1 MKIFFYTL
9 LIILSFTTINAAV
22 IVIGDDDLQDG
33 TYTWTADN
41 EYQLDG
47 LVYLEAGG
55 VLNIEAGTVIKALAV
70 PTSGDNT
77 SALIITRNAQ
87 IFAEGTAN
95 SPIIFTAED
104 DDVTD
109 PGDLTYQD
117 RGLWGGV
124 LILGNATIAFTAP
137 ETQIEGIDPNETR
150 ARFGGSDDS
159 DNSGVFKHVSIR
171 HGGAALTTD
180 NEINGLTLGGV
191 GNGTV
196 IDYVEVYANDDDG
209 IEWFGGSVNCS
220 HLVTAFNTD
229 DAFDMDLG
237 WHGKGQF
244 WFTIM
249 DPALGDHAGEFSGSD
264 DNEGIVEDFDRPQV
278 YNMTLIGR
286 GSDVIDDNKQKRGI
300 HLKTNGA
307 GVFANSIFT
316 EFVNEAIELEL
327 DNQTDL
333 DPFGNLADGTLV
345 MNNNIW
351 YKCGAQ
357 NGNWTDWDGI
367 VRFDNNGAALAH
379 LQANNNDVVDP
390 QLAGISWSEGSNG
403 LDPRP
408 EPTGPAYQNVA
419 TVPTDGFFQQT
430 SYRGAFGANN
440 WANGWTT
447 LFEQGYFGVLNATD
461 LSKLGYNLVLSPNI
475 ISDVNMNVTLSVPA
489 SVDVNLQIFNMNGQV
504 METVLDNV
512 NLNGESNYSIDG
524 SNYPN
529 GMYFMT
535 LTTAEGMLTQ
545 KFAVQR

>member
-1 MKIFFYTL
+1 MKNFLYILTFF
-9 LIILSFTTINAAV
+9 LSFNALNAATI
-22 IVIGDDDLQDG
+22 IVGDDDLQNG
-33 TYTWTADN
+33 TYNWTAEN

-70 PTSGDNT
+70 PSNGDNT
-77 SALIITRNAQ
+77 SALIITRDAQ

-95 SPIIFTAED
+95 APIIFTGED

-109 PGDLTYQD
+109 PSDLTFED
-117 RGLWGGV
+117 RGLWGGI
-124 LILGNATIAFTAP
+124 LILGNATIAFTAT

-150 ARFGGSDDS
+150 ARFGGTDDT
-159 DNSGVFKHVSIR
+159 DNSGVFKYVSIR

-191 GNGTV
+191 GNGTT
-196 IDYVEVYANDDDG
+196 ISHVEVYGNDDDG
-209 IEWFGGSVNCS
+209 VEWFGGSVNCS

-249 DPALGDHAGEFSGSD
+249 DPNLGDHAGEFSGSD
-264 DNEGIVEDFDRPQV
+264 DNEGIVEGFDRPEV

-286 GSDVIDDNKQKRGI
+286 GSDISDDNKQKRGI

-316 EFVNEAIELEL
+316 EFVNEAIELEF
-327 DNQTDL
+327 DDQTDL
-333 DPFGNLADGTLV
+333 DPFGNLADGSLV
-345 MNNNIW
+345 INNNIW
-351 YKCGAQ
+351 YKFGAQ
-357 NGNWTDWDGI
+357 NGNWTDANGI
-367 VRFDNNGAALAH
+367 VRNDNNGEALAH
-379 LQANNNDVVDP
+379 LLANNNDVVDP
-390 QLAGISWSEGSNG
+390 QLAGVSWDEGSNG

-408 EPTGPAYQNVA
+408 DPSGAAYENVA
-419 TVPTDGFFQQT
+419 IVPADGFFTQT
-430 SYRGAFGANN
+430 SYRGAFGSDN

-447 LFEQGYFGVLNATD
+447 LFEQGFFGVLNSTD
-461 LSKLGYNLVLSPNI
+461 LSKLGYDLALSPNV
-475 ISDVNMNVTLSVPA
+475 ISNENMNISLTVPTTSAVNMQV
-489 SVDVNLQIFNMNGQV
+489 FNMNGQLV
-504 METVLDNV
+504 ETILDHVNV
-512 NLNGESNYSIDG
+512 NETSNYSIEA

-529 GMYFMT
+529 GLFFLT
-535 LTTAEGMLTQ
+535 LTTAEGVLTQ